1 MISAV
6 DYTFLLTGVGVLID
20 STYVRKL
27 KQTRSLHSASLY
39 IQILKNII
47 ITSGVILRIF
57 VFLLV
62 LFSSV

>member
-27 KQTRSLHSASLY
+27 KQTWSLHSASLY